1 MKSILV
7 VDDSTTNL
15 KFVESM
21 FKDVYKLTLVKS
33 GEQALKYLRKNQV
46 DLVLLDL
53 FMPEMDGFETFEKIK
68 ELEMNAEV
76 PVVFLTADVDT
87 DSEVK
92 GLKMGAMDFVR
103 KPFVPEVMKKRIERI
118 LQLEDLTKNLKDI
131 IQEKTMQIEQLSFEI
146 IATVASMIEAK
157 DSYIKGHSVRV
168 AEYSAL
174 LAEAL
179 GWNEK
184 EIQNLKYAGLLHDI
198 GKVGI
203 PDNVLNKPGKLTEIE
218 FNIIKSHTTI
228 GGDILKEIETIDGV
242 DYGAMF
248 HHERYDGNG
257 YPNELSGEE
266 IPLIS
271 RIICIADA
279 YDAMNSKR
287 VYRDRLAPEIVRRE
301 LINGKGAQFD
311 PELVDVFVELLDN
324 GKLKLGNAFE
334 GIEKSISG
342 EGTKLLNQIMRN
354 IEEESRRIEEPDY
367 LTGLLNRKSGENRII
382 KLMEEK
388 PGCLAFIDLDNLKRT
403 NDTMGHLAG
412 DQALMAVAEVLKEH
426 GENAI
431 ISRIGG
437 DEFLYYMIEADKDS
451 ATKTMQSI
459 MKQFDEKK
467 KENVYLSVSS
477 LSIGLCLTNP
487 TDVYSDVMQK
497 ADKAL
502 YHVKQSGKY
511 GFYFHTNV
519 PLDNKQ
525 KASVDLE
532 RLVYNLKEYGAY
544 SGTMSVEY
552 REFTKIYD
560 FINHLVERY
569 DYNMQLIMLTV
580 EPGEMEEFY
589 IDEHEMAMFCMEKS
603 IQNSL
608 RTVDV
613 CTRFSSEQFL
623 IVLLNA
629 QKEDIVN
636 ITNRI
641 FEYFYKIYSGKAVNL
656 NYDVADLSKV

>member
-1 MKSILV
+1 MKNILV

-301 LINGKGAQFD
+301 LINGKGTQFD

>member
-257 YPNELSGEE
+257 YPNELS
-266 IPLIS
+266 
-271 RIICIADA
+271 R
-279 YDAMNSKR
+279 
-287 VYRDRLAPEIVRRE
+287 
-301 LINGKGAQFD
+301 
-311 PELVDVFVELLDN
+311 
-324 GKLKLGNAFE
+324 
-334 GIEKSISG
+334 
-342 EGTKLLNQIMRN
+342 
-354 IEEESRRIEEPDY
+354 
-367 LTGLLNRKSGENRII
+367 
-382 KLMEEK
+382 
-388 PGCLAFIDLDNLKRT
+388 
-403 NDTMGHLAG
+403 
-412 DQALMAVAEVLKEH
+412 
-426 GENAI
+426 
-431 ISRIGG
+431 
-437 DEFLYYMIEADKDS
+437 
-451 ATKTMQSI
+451 
-459 MKQFDEKK
+459 
-467 KENVYLSVSS
+467 
-477 LSIGLCLTNP
+477 
-487 TDVYSDVMQK
+487 
-497 ADKAL
+497 
-502 YHVKQSGKY
+502 
-511 GFYFHTNV
+511 
-519 PLDNKQ
+519 
-525 KASVDLE
+525 
-532 RLVYNLKEYGAY
+532 
-544 SGTMSVEY
+544 
-552 REFTKIYD
+552 
-560 FINHLVERY
+560 
-569 DYNMQLIMLTV
+569 
-580 EPGEMEEFY
+580 
-589 IDEHEMAMFCMEKS
+589 
-603 IQNSL
+603 
-608 RTVDV
+608 
-613 CTRFSSEQFL
+613 
-623 IVLLNA
+623 
-629 QKEDIVN
+629 
-636 ITNRI
+636 
-641 FEYFYKIYSGKAVNL
+641 
-656 NYDVADLSKV
+656 